1 MMFKNLKNMLLEELY
16 DVDLS
21 RPTGR
26 CGVCGHKT
34 YMLAGSMFEDVCI
47 HCKIMRILIPL
58 RVPIEVINDLI
69 VRVENHD
76 KLENK
81 VKLN

>member
-47 HCKIMRILIPL
+47 QGEYLQP
-58 RVPIEVINDLI
+58 VITQYFAS
-69 VRVENHD
+69 
-76 KLENK
+76 NK
-81 VKLN
+81 SEIWS